1 MISTTATAFRRMMKK
16 ILPLIGCT
24 LCFAGTEDS
33 LTNWEDDEEQTGI
46 DWAALAEDYEK
57 QFEPRYTEEE
67 RDSVKQR
74 FDEVS
79 HEADALFRNM
89 IDDAAIMKAANAIP
103 PAEMQARAEKA
114 YGEYVKMWKKWIS
127 QPGYDHREF
136 VEWLTTNTVD
146 IECWLRMGGLVF
158 NCIHTSEYHE
168 LAPRCLE
175 HIRRGELNITDG
187 YFLYFESY
195 ILPGNQTVSR
205 NEREIIKP
213 NLSMLPIKV
222 TTPNV
227 SAISVSEDTI
237 VFHYNGP
244 EGEEMYDTIR
254 EAAKAHLNATPFIMV
269 NFDTYLILWG
279 SGKLIKMDIMPEY
292 TP

>member
-1 MISTTATAFRRMMKK
+1 
-16 ILPLIGCT
+16 
-24 LCFAGTEDS
+24 
-33 LTNWEDDEEQTGI
+33 
-46 DWAALAEDYEK
+46 
-57 QFEPRYTEEE
+57 
-67 RDSVKQR
+67 
-74 FDEVS
+74 
-79 HEADALFRNM
+79 
-89 IDDAAIMKAANAIP
+89 
-103 PAEMQARAEKA
+103 
-114 YGEYVKMWKKWIS
+114 MWKKWIS

-187 YFLYFESY
+187 YFLYFENY

-205 NEREIIKP
+205 NEREIIRP
-213 NLSMLPIKV
+213 DASMLPNTV

-227 SAISVSEDTI
+227 RAISVSEDTI

-244 EGEEMYDTIR
+244 EGEEMYNTIR
-254 EAAKAHLNATPFIMV
+254 EVAQTHLNATPFIMV
-269 NFDTYLILWG
+269 NFDHYLLLWN
-279 SGKLIKMDIMPEY
+279 SGKLVKMDIMPEY